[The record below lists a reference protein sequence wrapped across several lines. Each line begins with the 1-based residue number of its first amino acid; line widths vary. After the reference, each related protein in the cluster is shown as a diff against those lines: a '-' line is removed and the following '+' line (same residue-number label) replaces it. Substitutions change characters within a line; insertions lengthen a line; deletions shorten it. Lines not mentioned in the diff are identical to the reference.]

1 MRGGKDRGKNSSKKV
16 GTTGSINIKSNI
28 LVLCPLL
35 SHPFLL
41 FSVSC
46 QDRLLLGLALPILS
60 TSNQEAD
67 PLIHCK
73 TQFRAMVFSLPSC
86 SHNEYNIFLRFSK
99 FIFTDSLESY
109 LYISQHCTPKCI
121 SIYQT
126 GNLTSILLYK
136 HRLPSDFPDFP
147 IMSFIDFFSQ
157 TRSQSRFTHSTEF
170 CVSLAFFVFHDIDIF

>member
-1 MRGGKDRGKNSSKKV
+1 MSKKV
-16 GTTGSINIKSNI
+16 GTTCSINIKSNI

-41 FSVSC
+41 FPVSC
-46 QDRLLLGLALPILS
+46 QDRLLLGLALPILTTS
-60 TSNQEAD
+60 TQEVD

-73 TQFRAMVFSLPSC
+73 TQFSATVFSLPSC

-99 FIFTDSLESY
+99 FIFPDPVESY
-109 LYISQHCTPKCI
+109 LYTSQHSTPKYI

-126 GNLTSILLYK
+126 GNLTLILYK
-136 HRLPSDFPDFP
+136 HRLPSDFHDFP

-170 CVSLAFFVFHDIDIF
+170 CLSLAF